1 MADSNGCMR
10 RRLILLLSLL
20 ANLVLAAGW
29 FLSARQQAILYR
41 RAIQSPPLPPTQVKT
56 NVVLRRQFF
65 SWQEVE
71 SSDYPTYVANLRDIG
86 CPEQTIRDIIIADV
100 NALYARKR
108 ATDPDI
114 VAPEHQWWR
123 TEVDTNVVAVAAA
136 RIRELEEERRG
147 LLTSLLGSDWETG
160 DQISLPR
167 PSRPGLNLD
176 GPVLGS
182 LPGDIKQEVQEIAA
196 RNQDR
201 IDAYA
206 EARRQAGKLPEASE
220 LARLHQQT
228 RLELANV
235 LTPPQLEEYLLRYSL
250 NAADLRGELGQ
261 LKYFDASQDEFRS
274 IFRATDSVDLQ
285 LRLLADATDTSSV
298 QLREALLAQRE
309 NALKLALG
317 KERYEQ
323 YRLLHDPAYR
333 DAYATAQQAGDPNAA
348 YTLYEINQ
356 TTAQEL
362 SRIRGNTNFTSEQL
376 AIELKKAELE
386 QLKALA
392 QALGQEVPEDSQP
405 TPKPQPKKVHVLSP
419 GENLSFLSRLY
430 GVNPDALRAANP
442 NLNLDRL
449 KPGDSVSVPINLLPP
464 VPALPP

>member
-1 MADSNGCMR
+1 MR
-10 RRLILLLSLL
+10 WRPIILLSLI

-29 FLSARQQAILYR
+29 YFTSRQHATLYR
-41 RAIQSPPLPPTQVKT
+41 RAIQSAPLAPTQIKT

-71 SSDYPTYVANLRDIG
+71 SSDYRSFVANLRDIG

-114 VAPEHQWWR
+114 VTPEHQWWR
-123 TEVDTNVVAVAAA
+123 TVPDTNALTAAAA

-176 GPVLGS
+176 GPILGT
-182 LPGDIKQEVQEIAA
+182 LPTDIKQELQEIAA
-196 RNQDR
+196 RAQDR
-201 IDAYA
+201 LEEYT
-206 EARRQAGKLPEASE
+206 EAQRQAGKPLEPSE
-220 LARLHQQT
+220 LARLQQQT
-228 RLELANV
+228 RQELAGV
-235 LTPPQLEEYLLRYSL
+235 LTPPQIEEYLLRYSQ
-250 NAADLRGELGQ
+250 NAGSLRTELGG
-261 LKYFDASQDEFRS
+261 LKYFDSSQDEFRAM
-274 IFRATDSVDLQ
+274 FQATDSIDLQ
-285 LRLLADATDTSSV
+285 LQLLANATDTSSV

-317 KERYEQ
+317 KDRYEH
-323 YRLLHDPAYR
+323 YRLLHDPVYR
-333 DAYATAQQAGDPNAA
+333 DAFATAQQAGDPNAA
-348 YTLYEINQ
+348 LTLYEINQ

-362 SRIRGNTNFTSEQL
+362 TRIRANTNFSSEQL

-392 QALGQEVPEDSQP
+392 QALGQEVPEDP
-405 TPKPQPKKVHVLSP
+405 PPAPKPQPKKVHVLTP

-442 NLNLDRL
+442 NVNLDRL